1 MTAGKTLTDDL
12 TDSLP
17 SIIALARI
25 VREQVGVMTQV
36 VDRET
41 LGEGIGLTWQE
52 ISLAALTAQAIQETT
67 VLDNPQK
74 LSDTLFSVKPT
85 VIGIQTLITD
95 RVAARISKNVFAKT
109 GVLAQNA
116 IERKKDQDGLVVL
129 DGAAVS
135 LGGAGTTGTSGHIS
149 AAVNRILGNT
159 TEPGKKPIHLVAH
172 PFQIKDIQDEIV
184 AGIGT
189 YNIPEGTTADV
200 FANGF
205 SGMLFGAA
213 VFPDGNITIDGL
225 DDAKGGVFAQ
235 DGIVLIQGRSPWV
248 RIRDEPHIGGGAVS
262 LFHYDEY
269 AYGERSPGNWLYEWF
284 TDATAPTS

>member
-1 MTAGKTLTDDL
+1 MAAGRTLTDDL
-12 TDSLP
+12 ADSLP
-17 SIIALARI
+17 TIIGLARI
-25 VREQVGVMTQV
+25 VREQEGVMTQV

-41 LGEGIGLTWQE
+41 LGEGIGLTWTE

-74 LSDTLFSVKPT
+74 LSDTLFSITPT

-95 RVAARISKNVFAKT
+95 RVSARISKNVLAKT

-116 IERKKDQDGLVVL
+116 IERKKDQDGLTVL
-129 DGAAVS
+129 DGATTS
-135 LGGAGTTGTSGHIS
+135 LGGTGTTGTSGHIS

-159 TEPGKKPIHLVAH
+159 TEPGKMPIHLVAH

-189 YNIPEGTTADV
+189 YNIPEGTTARV
-200 FANGF
+200 FTQGF

-213 VFPDGNITIDGL
+213 VFPDGNITIDSTP
-225 DDAKGGVFAQ
+225 DAKGGIFAQ
-235 DGIVLIQGRSPWV
+235 DAIVLVQGRSPYI
-248 RIRDEPHIGGGAVS
+248 RMRDEPHIGGGAVS

-269 AYGERSPGNWLYEWF
+269 AFGERSPGNWLYEWF
-284 TDATAPTS
+284 TDGTAPTS

>member
-1 MTAGKTLTDDL
+1 MAAGKTLTDDL
-12 TDSLP
+12 ADSLP
-17 SIIALARI
+17 SVIALARI
-25 VREQVGVMTQV
+25 IREQVGVMTQV

-41 LGEGIGLTWQE
+41 LGEGLGLTWQE
-52 ISLAALTAQAIQETT
+52 ISLAALTAQTVQETT

-74 LSDTLFSVKPT
+74 LSDTLFEITPT
-85 VIGIQTLITD
+85 VIGIQTLITE
-95 RVAARISKNVFAKT
+95 RVASRISQNVFAKT

-129 DGAAVS
+129 DGATVS

-159 TEPGKKPIHLVAH
+159 TEPGKMPIHLVAH
-172 PFQIKDIQDEIV
+172 PFQLKDIQNEIV

-189 YNIPEGTTADV
+189 YNIPVGTTADV

-213 VFPDGNITIDGL
+213 VFPDGNITIDSEY
-225 DDAKGGVFAQ
+225 DAKGGIFAK
-235 DGIVLIQGRSPWV
+235 DGIVLVQGRSPYV
-248 RIRDEPHIGGGAVS
+248 KIREEPHIGGGAVS

-269 AYGERSPGNWLYEWF
+269 AYGERSSGNWLYEWY
-284 TDATAPTS
+284 TDATVPTS